1 MTTPHEQ
8 LVAEEMA
15 ALPAD
20 MKYSSGENTA
30 AQAPSQEKEF
40 ADRLAAERAFHE
52 STKVNPF
59 YGAATGAGLGLV
71 GGEALDMIGRGRAAT
86 SKAEQEYATQLS
98 ARTDAL
104 RKLEDAATGRAEPK
118 GMTAYGMGISDMT
131 EDEAKR
137 LVSQQQAQSE
147 AAKLK
152 DVEDKIQRLSPGARK
167 TPTPGG
173 STLYVPPQVRAE
185 LEAQNATQAAEAQ
198 QRARAQVPPV
208 KRPGA
213 MGTFMSGATAV
224 PAGSPISRTLG
235 GAGAGYELVDAYN
248 RAREGDFAGAAKS
261 GLGAAGSALFTK
273 KGVLPKVIGA
283 GMLGAAEAMKRP
295 EAVSPLLKHFNDAAA
310 ERKAAGGSVQHFD
323 KGSVVKKA
331 GQELIGRGVDT
342 LMPALKNSGLFFPK
356 VQPQPASKVLD
367 PYRNEY
373 FGSTIS
379 DRLITRLGRSKE
391 KGGARFST
399 LSTVDPAYAGSVWG
413 SGNANAASALA
424 NMQRDY
430 PGIIIA
436 PRVGTAE
443 MHRSSTGVSDR
454 VLRGFQKAVDQ
465 GLLPDDLRAAMNAK
479 LAGHK
484 KYVSQDGKPF
494 FEPDI
499 DVGAPDFADRLKTFE
514 QRAAA
519 TETLGGEGVS
529 RGRPDKGQIFDY
541 DSIIRNTTEPG
552 LLDVPVNSVGP
563 RLFKLT
569 GKYSHRPELN
579 ASYPYVHGG
588 EDLGVEMMMTPH
600 TALFPDKLTEMEAA
614 IAAKVAAGT
623 RKDPNVGSM
632 DLSRN
637 KLIQKMDPG
646 FFHRLED
653 MGYNEGGEVGGLDA
667 LDRAYA

>member
-1 MTTPHEQ
+1 
-8 LVAEEMA
+8 
-15 ALPAD
+15 
-20 MKYSSGENTA
+20 
-30 AQAPSQEKEF
+30 
-40 ADRLAAERAFHE
+40 
-52 STKVNPF
+52 
-59 YGAATGAGLGLV
+59 LGLV
-71 GGEALDMIGRGRAAT
+71 GGEARDFVDRGLANVNQLHGVKKYMRTQVDEGLMTPRHQDTIGTAAHGQHVLD
-86 SKAEQEYATQLS
+86 TQI
-98 ARTDAL
+98 TPAL
-104 RKLEDAATGRAEPK
+104 NAGADLAPN
-118 GMTAYGMGISDMT
+118 
-131 EDEAKR
+131 AKF
-137 LVSQQQAQSE
+137 
-147 AAKLK
+147 
-152 DVEDKIQRLSPGARK
+152 RLSKSGLIVPVEESAMARRASA
-167 TPTPGG
+167 TRDFIRGG
-173 STLYVPPQVRAE
+173 MSMP
-185 LEAQNATQAAEAQ
+185 AAS
-198 QRARAQVPPV
+198 PV
-208 KRPGA
+208 
-213 MGTFMSGATAV
+213 
-224 PAGSPISRTLG
+224 SRTLG

-323 KGSVVKKA
+323 RGGVAK
-331 GQELIGRGVDT
+331 QLIGRGVDT

>member
-1 MTTPHEQ
+1 MTTPREQ

-15 ALPAD
+15 NLPKDWNYGANK
-20 MKYSSGENTA
+20 MSETSQSSLEDAEDRARFA
-30 AQAPSQEKEF
+30 AEQ
-40 ADRLAAERAFHE
+40 AAERKAKEDAEDAEDRKRAAAEWAHLQA
-52 STKVNPF
+52 SRVNPWV
-59 YGAATGAGLGLV
+59 GAGAGAGLGLV
-71 GGEALDMIGRGRAAT
+71 GGEARDFVDRGLANVNQLHGVKKYMRTQVDEGLMTPRHQDTIGTAAHGQHVLD
-86 SKAEQEYATQLS
+86 TQI
-98 ARTDAL
+98 TPAL
-104 RKLEDAATGRAEPK
+104 NAGADLAPN
-118 GMTAYGMGISDMT
+118 
-131 EDEAKR
+131 AKF
-137 LVSQQQAQSE
+137 
-147 AAKLK
+147 
-152 DVEDKIQRLSPGARK
+152 RLSKSGLLVPVEESAMARRANAAGAFIR
-167 TPTPGG
+167 GG
-173 STLYVPPQVRAE
+173 MSMP
-185 LEAQNATQAAEAQ
+185 AAS
-198 QRARAQVPPV
+198 PV
-208 KRPGA
+208 
-213 MGTFMSGATAV
+213 
-224 PAGSPISRTLG
+224 SRTLG

-261 GLGAAGSALFTK
+261 GLGALGAALSTK
-273 KGVLPKVIGA
+273 QGLLPKVIGG
-283 GMLGAAEAMKRP
+283 GMLAGAEAMKHP
-295 EAVSPLLKHFNDAAA
+295 EAISPLLKYFNDAAA
-310 ERKAAGGSVQHFD
+310 ERKAAGGSVQHFATA
-323 KGSVVKKA
+323 GVVKKV
-331 GQELIGRGVDT
+331 GQELIGKGVDT
-342 LMPALKNSGLFFPK
+342 LMPALKNSGLYFPK

-413 SGNANAASALA
+413 SGNANAASGLA

-499 DVGAPDFADRLKTFE
+499 DVGAPDFANRLKTFE

-569 GKYSHRPELN
+569 GNYSYRPELN

-614 IAAKVAAGT
+614 IAAKIAAGT

-637 KLIQKMDPG
+637 KLVQKMDPG

-653 MGYNEGGEVGGLDA
+653 LGYNEGGEVGGLDA

>member
-20 MKYSSGENTA
+20 MKYSQGDASNEKEFADRLA
-30 AQAPSQEKEF
+30 AERLAASQAQEKEF

-59 YGAATGAGLGLV
+59 YGAAAGAGLGLV
-71 GGEALDMIGRGRAAT
+71 GGEARDFVDRGLANVNQQHGVKKYMSTQVDKGLMTPRHLDTIGTAAHG
-86 SKAEQEYATQLS
+86 QHVLDTQI
-98 ARTDAL
+98 TPAL
-104 RKLEDAATGRAEPK
+104 NAGADLAPQ
-118 GMTAYGMGISDMT
+118 
-131 EDEAKR
+131 AKF
-137 LVSQQQAQSE
+137 
-147 AAKLK
+147 
-152 DVEDKIQRLSPGARK
+152 RLSKSGLLVPVEESAAARRASA
-167 TPTPGG
+167 TRDFIRGG
-173 STLYVPPQVRAE
+173 MSLP
-185 LEAQNATQAAEAQ
+185 AA
-198 QRARAQVPPV
+198 
-208 KRPGA
+208 
-213 MGTFMSGATAV
+213 
-224 PAGSPISRTLG
+224 SPISRTLG

-261 GLGAAGSALFTK
+261 GLGAAGAALFTK
-273 KGVLPKVIGA
+273 KGLIPKAIGA

-310 ERKAAGGSVQHFD
+310 EHKAAGGSVQHFD
-323 KGSVVKKA
+323 RGGVIKKA
-331 GQELIGRGVDT
+331 GQELIGKGVDT
-342 LMPALKNSGLFFPK
+342 LMPALKNSGLYFPK

-413 SGNANAASALA
+413 SGNANAASGLA

-499 DVGAPDFADRLKTFE
+499 DVGAPDFANRLKTFE

-569 GKYSHRPELN
+569 GNYSYRPELN

-600 TALFPDKLTEMEAA
+600 TALFPDKLTQMEAA
-614 IAAKVAAGT
+614 IAAKIAAGT

-637 KLIQKMDPG
+637 KLVQKMDPG

-653 MGYNEGGEVGGLDA
+653 LGYNEGGEVGGLDA